1 MISPDAGQ
9 PQLIRLAS
17 GARVVVSL
25 FGFSVLASVGFSVG
39 LSLEATAV
47 VVADG
52 AGGGMAAADVTR
64 NCCPT
69 ASWVGSL
76 ILFKL
81 ASRSPGI
88 LAVRALRNKVSPG
101 RTLYKPSVEIHEAPE
116 AAGGLEVRLTERGVF

>member
-81 ASRSPGI
+81 AKRSTGI
-88 LAVRALRNKVSPG
+88 LCARAILYKVSPR
-101 RTLYKPSVEIHEAPE
+101 RTLYKPSAGIPVAP
-116 AAGGLEVRLTERGVF
+116 ATGG